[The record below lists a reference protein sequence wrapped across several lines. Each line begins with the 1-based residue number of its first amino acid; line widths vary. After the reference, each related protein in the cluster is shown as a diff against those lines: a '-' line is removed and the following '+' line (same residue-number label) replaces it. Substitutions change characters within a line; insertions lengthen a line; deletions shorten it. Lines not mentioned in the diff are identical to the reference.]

1 MDLDPDTNP
10 ILHNFAVSFSHFYSC
25 FCRINGNYKEAYI
38 FDNNAFNL
46 DGQTINPE
54 FFGLLFYNRYKNAIR
69 SLTFASCFVGRR
81 LKTAQEFAASGL
93 PFPPATWMRLQA
105 TLLHSRQIL
114 KKTDE
119 TDNLS
124 VSITNFFAKLT
135 KGSRQYRSIIYC
147 GQGNR
152 TAPENLR
159 TVMQYSIL
167 TTIPVPDQP
176 YLGKCLGLWNKS
188 FLPNDVRNFLFLL
201 RNNSLPLNNR
211 LNAFNENVSP
221 FCTFCRII
229 DGDTA
234 TRDSFNHFFF
244 SCPVTNNLLLQWTRE
259 LNPAPDINSHDFKQ
273 LYWYGSG
280 TLSNDESGTVALCMD
295 LFKYVIWK
303 SKLRRRLPNFIC
315 VLREFSFLVETSC
328 TLSRKVKHRLQNNNL
343 LANFLPARG

>member
-54 FFGLLFYNRYKNAIR
+54 FFGLPFYNRYKNAIR
-69 SLTFASCFVGRR
+69 SLTYASCFVGRR
-81 LKTAQEFAASGL
+81 LKTTQEFAASRL

-135 KGSRQYRSIIYC
+135 KGSRQNRSIIYC

-201 RNNSLPLNNR
+201 RNNS
-211 LNAFNENVSP
+211 
-221 FCTFCRII
+221 
-229 DGDTA
+229 
-234 TRDSFNHFFF
+234 
-244 SCPVTNNLLLQWTRE
+244 
-259 LNPAPDINSHDFKQ
+259 
-273 LYWYGSG
+273 
-280 TLSNDESGTVALCMD
+280 
-295 LFKYVIWK
+295 
-303 SKLRRRLPNFIC
+303 
-315 VLREFSFLVETSC
+315 
-328 TLSRKVKHRLQNNNL
+328 
-343 LANFLPARG
+343 